1 MSQLNF
7 IYPIGSAIL
16 AAFSLVFTEISVSYF
31 DVDPLLVI
39 VLGNL
44 IGGGILLLMS
54 ADNPAGFRKL
64 RQPRTVATVA
74 LGALWIYVA
83 SYLLFFN
90 AIAMI
95 GAGKAA
101 LFGQL
106 ETVFVVV
113 FAIIFLDE
121 VLTRRRWIA
130 GLLALLGMILINL
143 DLKSLQFTLGWGEI
157 LATLSPICVAAG
169 IIVLKPVLDYADARQ
184 VTGLALILGALYMM
198 PFIPFLVTLYIV
210 AAAALI
216 NIGVMGFCRGTSW
229 LAYNLSLQRI
239 GASQTAIIFV
249 SFAFFTV
256 LLQGVIAWL
265 APWLGVKL
273 PTNLFAALLGG
284 SLIACGIFVLQTDPA
299 RTLSDTV
306 VDEQAIT

>member
-1 MSQLNF
+1 MNLIF
-7 IYPIGSAIL
+7 PIGSALL
-16 AAFSLVFTEISVSYF
+16 AAFSLVLTEISIGYF
-31 DVDPLLVI
+31 KVDPLLVI
-39 VLGNL
+39 VLGNV

-54 ADNPAGFRKL
+54 AGNSAGFRRLWQK
-64 RQPRTVATVA
+64 RTLATVA
-74 LGALWIYVA
+74 LGALCIYAA

-106 ETVFVVV
+106 ETVFVVI
-113 FAIIFLDE
+113 FAIIFLGE

-130 GLLALLGMILINL
+130 GLLAFSGMILINF
-143 DLKSLQFTLGWGEI
+143 DLQSLQFTLGRGEV

-169 IIVLKPVLDYADARQ
+169 IVVLKPVLDYADARQ
-184 VTGLALILGALYMM
+184 VTGLALIFGALYML
-198 PFIPFLVTLYIV
+198 PFIPFWVTLYV
-210 AAAALI
+210 FTTAAFMT
-216 NIGVMGFCRGTSW
+216 IGFMGFCRGTSW

-239 GASQTAIIFV
+239 GASQSAIIFV

-256 LLQGVIAWL
+256 LLQGLAAWL
-265 APWLGVKL
+265 VPWLEVKL
-273 PTNLFAALLGG
+273 PTNLVAALLGG

-299 RTLSDTV
+299 RRGAAHSSPAEERAT
-306 VDEQAIT
+306 I